1 VPTRLLLIR
10 HGQSEWNAQG
20 RWQGRADSPLTDF
33 GRLQAAT
40 AALRL
45 NGVGALFSSPLARA
59 HETARIMA
67 DAIDLA
73 HAVTV
78 VDGLIERDCGEW
90 TGLTVAEIEEGW
102 PGDLAAWRT
111 PAGFEPDERVAE
123 RVSEELRAI
132 GRRHPG
138 GSVAAVAHGGLM
150 RVMRRALGG
159 VDEPIKNLDARWIE
173 IDGDDLALGAEAV
186 LLADPAS
193 VTIAVEEQA

>member
-1 VPTRLLLIR
+1 M
-10 HGQSEWNAQG
+10 G
-20 RWQGRADSPLTDF
+20 RWQGRADPPLTDF
-33 GRLQAAT
+33 GRAQAAM

-45 NGVGALFSSPLARA
+45 NGVEAVFSSPLARA

-67 DAIDLA
+67 QAIGLA
-73 HAVTV
+73 PAVEV

-90 TGLTVAEIEEGW
+90 TGLTVAEIDERW

-111 PAGFEPDERVAE
+111 PAGFEPDEQVSE

-138 GSVAAVAHGGLM
+138 GTVAAVAHGGLM

-159 VDEPIKNLDARWIE
+159 ADEPIKNLDARWIE
-173 IDGDDLALGAEAV
+173 IRGDDLALGEEAV

-193 VTIAVEEQA
+193 MTTATEEQA